1 MEAYLRKVMRR
12 LLVCRLGSRGS
23 SGLLITVDREED
35 KVLLERNDRLA
46 S

>member
-23 SGLLITVDREED
+23 SGLFITVEQI
-35 KVLLERNDRLA
+35 KKKTMNDRLA
-46 S
+46 SK